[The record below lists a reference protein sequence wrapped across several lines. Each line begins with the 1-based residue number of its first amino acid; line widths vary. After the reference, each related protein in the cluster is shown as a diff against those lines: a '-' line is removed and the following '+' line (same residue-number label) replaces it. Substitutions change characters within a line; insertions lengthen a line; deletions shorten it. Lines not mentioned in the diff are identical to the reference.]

1 MMNWNNFEF
10 YNSEFLWLLILIP
23 IVAIWHFL
31 MRKKDTATLT
41 IPSIKGFEKTSFL
54 SKFKVCLYVLRLFSL
69 AAIIVALARP
79 RNVSVSKKTKSN
91 KFYNSQICFECH
103 DRSASHPVHQS
114 S

>member
-1 MMNWNNFEF
+1 MNWNNFEF

-54 SKFKVCLYVLRLFSL
+54 SKFKVFLYVLRLFSL

-79 RNVSVSKKTKSN
+79 RNVSVSK
-91 KFYNSQICFECH
+91 
-103 DRSASHPVHQS
+103 
-114 S
+114 